1 MRITWHSGRIAAAAG
16 LVVSL
21 MVAGAAGAAA
31 KPEPGAQARRGFR
44 LFARS
49 LGAMTVNR
57 TYCGLDAT
65 GQICVDSLGSST
77 IGGGFWPKGTADQYV
92 FNSGLQVAGTI
103 GTDGGPW
110 AGDTT
115 GAFFFDP
122 KGTTL
127 HGEQVTPI
135 YNTQNP
141 DDAAFIA
148 AGTDNAAMAAR
159 IPNAD
164 DTRLI
169 FNPLLQ
175 GRDKGSQGDVWW
187 LSWDGNP
194 GLVAGR
200 PHPLGVVVEQR
211 GLGWNYPS
219 GNQDI
224 LYFIYTFYNITSLNA
239 ADYAGVRPGM
249 REILLQQ
256 AQVFQQRNEA
266 SFGVSIPDGGYTITN
281 LYAAFSMDA
290 DVANAPVN
298 YSSVNV
304 PFALGNTYDKSF
316 SRFAGW
322 SFDPTIFNQPGLFS
336 GTGFVGVKY
345 LKSPEDANGNQV
357 GLTLFSNTIN
367 GGVFGD
373 ARNTTQLFR
382 YLSGHISPAA
392 GDQNCSLDPV
402 ATHICYINNTSGA
415 DMRFFQSSGP
425 LTLAP
430 GGFGSIVVA
439 YIFAA
444 PAAAGG
450 TASCGTVGS
459 TCDIKPGNLALIA
472 GMDNPTTI
480 GAPVGACPAS
490 GACAFGGNVNLLD
503 SITGFLGARDLNSND
518 TLSQDEFKVVPNSLL
533 GKALVAQAIFDNGFL
548 LPFSPEP
555 PPFFLIPGDNQVT
568 VMWRPSSSE
577 QAGDPFYSIASQATL
592 NGAPN
597 PLYDPSYRQY
607 DVEGYRVYRGRVD
620 APNSLQ
626 LLAQFDYAGTTIPDY
641 RGQINPSATCA
652 PELGVTTT
660 CATTYDPVDS
670 INTPGVQLALHVDV
684 PLSGPIIQVKIG
696 DRVLLADGTALVVNA
711 DTAGTGGG
719 GSCAPSNCPEL
730 SDTGV
735 PFVYVDNTVR
745 NNFRYFYSVTTFDIN
760 SFQSG
765 PSNLESPRLTKAVTP
780 VAPAGNYQLEG
791 TITSAQ
797 LVGGDGTVLDPSLP
811 LPTIDPTTGIFSG
824 PFPPANAWTIGFG
837 DFVASVL
844 SQPGSFSATLDSIQL
859 GSPYDGIPHQ
869 YYWTAHS
876 GNTTAQF
883 SIPITQDEEVGVVSG
898 AAQFAA
904 VPVDASLAS
913 RYGGSAGYSLQ
924 GKVTMKLSGPDYGP
938 LYGRGCINGHDGY
951 TDAPG
956 CAYNGSRWF
965 DGPSP
970 ANNETQAAPNGN
982 NPPNAGS
989 PGPMAALSN
998 AGALTGVVNILNTQA
1013 YETAVGGE
1021 YRPTEGVKSG
1031 AHRAADMNVYWGSG
1045 GTVDSVVD
1053 VTHHVPLRFQ
1063 SARPDTV
1070 NGVPRQHGV
1079 SDGWGIL
1086 NQSAAQPF
1094 GTGVN
1099 YDRRTELTNADMGCV
1114 EPFRSYGLTFSCA
1127 TAQYYLSQTAIP
1139 GPIAL
1144 FDQALSVSRTAPA
1157 ATNNGFIMYVAGDW
1171 FTFELAGGV
1180 LPAAGTVWTL
1190 RQYEGAIQGGT
1201 GAGAGDLG
1209 PYMYSLPEGVLPL
1222 TAVGVSLQVSYDVIN
1237 QVNAPTGNDL
1247 SKVHTVPDP
1256 YYVTNAYEQTTD
1268 TKIIKFVNLPQDCII
1283 RIYSS
1288 SGVLVQLLEHHSSQ
1302 FGGEETWNVRNRNNQ
1317 VVASGVYFYH
1327 VEAGNARRVGRFT
1340 IVNFAQ

>member
-1 MRITWHSGRIAAAAG
+1 MQSLLRSKGVLRIG
-16 LVVSL
+16 LL
-21 MVAGAAGAAA
+21 ALTLAVALSSVAAA

-57 TYCGLDAT
+57 IYCGLSAT
-65 GQICVDSLGSST
+65 GEVCVDSTNSST

-92 FNSGLQVAGTI
+92 FNSGIQLAGTI

-122 KGTTL
+122 KGTTQ

-164 DTRLI
+164 DNRLI
-169 FNPLLQ
+169 FNSLLQ

-249 REILLQQ
+249 REILMQQ

-266 SFGVSIPDGGYTITN
+266 SFGVSIPDGGYTIDN
-281 LYAAFSMDA
+281 LYAGFGADM
-290 DVANAPVN
+290 DVADAGVN

-304 PFALGNTYDKSF
+304 PFALGNTYERSF

-425 LTLAP
+425 LKLAP

-555 PPFFLIPGDNQVT
+555 PPFFLVPGDNQVT

-641 RGQINPSATCA
+641 RGQINPSSTCA
-652 PELGVTTT
+652 PELGITTT

-711 DTAGTGGG
+711 DTAGTGGS

-780 VAPAGNYQLEG
+780 VAPAGNYEN
-791 TITSAQ
+791 TAT
-797 LVGGDGTVLDPSLP
+797 LDVAVYGRGQKLTDDVV
-811 LPTIDPTTGIFSG
+811 PTIDPVKGTFSK
-824 PFPPANAWTIGFG
+824 PFPPATGWQLGLTA
-837 DFVASVL
+837 FVKQLIAS
-844 SQPGSFSATLDSIQL
+844 PGAFSATLDSLTL
-859 GSPYDGIPHQ
+859 GSAYDGTPNI
-869 YYWTAHS
+869 YYITLNTAA
-876 GNTTAQF
+876 GGATQLTVPLAQP
-883 SIPITQDEEVGVVSG
+883 STDGAVTHDESFTVTS
-898 AAQFAA
+898 
-904 VPVDASLAS
+904 VDASLAS
-913 RYGGSAGYSLQ
+913 RYGGNGSY
-924 GKVTMKLSGPDYGP
+924 TLSGSLHMEVPGNY
-938 LYGRGCINGHDGY
+938 YTNSFGRGCVNGADGFG
-951 TDAPG
+951 DN
-956 CAYNGSRWF
+956 CDYNGARWF

-970 ANNETQAAPNGN
+970 QQNETQA
-982 NPPNAGS
+982 NPTACSQQNFTTNVVTCFTNAGYLS
-989 PGPMAALSN
+989 GVDNIYEPMAYQTIQSTWRQFH
-998 AGALTGVVNILNTQA
+998 GALGG
-1013 YETAVGGE
+1013 AV
-1021 YRPTEGVKSG
+1021 
-1031 AHRAADMNVYWGSG
+1031 RAADFNVYWGTG
-1045 GTVDSVVD
+1045 GTIDSVID
-1053 VTHHVPLRFQ
+1053 VTDNVVVPF
-1063 SARPDTV
+1063 SPTIGA
-1070 NGVPRQHGV
+1070 
-1079 SDGWGIL
+1079 SWGIL
-1086 NQSAAQPF
+1086 NAQDAPAAGAFDASA
-1094 GTGVN
+1094 T
-1099 YDRRTELTNADMGCV
+1099 LTPTD
-1114 EPFRSYGLTFSCA
+1114 FSCVAPLNTVAAVQALIACGAA
-1127 TAQYYLSQTAIP
+1127 TPFVLTQTAVP
-1139 GPIAL
+1139 GPIGYITGT
-1144 FDQALSVSRTAPA
+1144 VGNVVPA
-1157 ATNNGFIMYVAGDW
+1157 TENGFEMYLSGHI
-1171 FTFELAGGV
+1171 FTFELTGGA
-1180 LPAAGTVWTL
+1180 LPAAGTVWTM
-1190 RQYEGAIQGGT
+1190 RSYTGAINGGGQNCT
-1201 GAGAGDLG
+1201 LCQAGDDG
-1209 PYMYSLPEGVLPL
+1209 PYSYVQQWPFPMA
-1222 TAVGVSLQVSYDVIN
+1222 AVGAEVRFTYDVIN